1 MSNDGL
7 VVGGW
12 QMQDVGKV
20 HGDGREITEK
30 KFSTA
35 GWYSATVPGTVL
47 TTLVDNHVYPDP
59 MYGENNRANVIPES
73 LAQTSFWYR
82 TELTV
87 PRSYAG
93 RHVWLHFDGIN
104 YSAIVWVSGKQVGTI
119 RGAFNRGTFDI
130 SDAVQPGTKA
140 VLAVLVS
147 PQPHP
152 GVMHEH
158 TLRDGVGRNGGV
170 TALDGPTF
178 LSTIGWDWLP
188 TATQAFGKRSG

>member
-1 MSNDGL
+1 MRSTGNYLLACIALGVCLTLSIRSEAQTSQQMSNDGL

-73 LAQTSFWYR
+73 LAQTSFW
-82 TELTV
+82 
-87 PRSYAG
+87 
-93 RHVWLHFDGIN
+93 
-104 YSAIVWVSGKQVGTI
+104 
-119 RGAFNRGTFDI
+119 
-130 SDAVQPGTKA
+130 
-140 VLAVLVS
+140 
-147 PQPHP
+147 
-152 GVMHEH
+152 
-158 TLRDGVGRNGGV
+158 
-170 TALDGPTF
+170 
-178 LSTIGWDWLP
+178 
-188 TATQAFGKRSG
+188 